1 MVASHI
7 NLSNVASAL
16 AFTKVIEL
24 VDMDHWMCG
33 CDGLKLEASHARRSC
48 VSLKGKR
55 DPTRQSHNHGHVKYI
70 VGSRDYHNHGS
81 HCASKFTASHW
92 PGGPRTFL
100 RKDS

>member
-33 CDGLKLEASHARRSC
+33 CGILKLEASHS
-48 VSLKGKR
+48 
-55 DPTRQSHNHGHVKYI
+55 VK
-70 VGSRDYHNHGS
+70 
-81 HCASKFTASHW
+81 
-92 PGGPRTFL
+92 
-100 RKDS
+100 